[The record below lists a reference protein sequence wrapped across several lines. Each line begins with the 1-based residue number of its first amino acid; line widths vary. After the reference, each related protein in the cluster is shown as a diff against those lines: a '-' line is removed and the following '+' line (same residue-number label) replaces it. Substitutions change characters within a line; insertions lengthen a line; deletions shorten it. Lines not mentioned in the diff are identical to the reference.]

1 MGKWND
7 GERIM
12 LIDDYYR
19 GKVLKRILISAA
31 VIAGLSGILIFLMH
45 ESLRDFGYSIVGANY
60 SAEYIEE
67 NRGKALVEIPEMFEL
82 ANIAIAISEEGL
94 KHPNR
99 IRKRGAYY
107 EKVLDYFKPFKD
119 HPLILEPSIHYNF
132 TYHFRDNSICYVFD
146 GGKVVHGGIYSNM
159 RRPNRFKKL
168 LPLVEDFAKA
178 SSFRKFYR
186 DNLPYYQE
194 QIRLYRQKVPLRK
207 MWTWLEDR
215 FPARHDCYKVAFS
228 PLLGS
233 SHETCSFEKNGFS
246 ETIMFVSGPAEF
258 SDAVGQGLLARGV
271 FTEID
276 HNYVNSITK
285 EYKNRVNKVFADLK
299 KWNGQEGYPS
309 PEMTFNE
316 YMTWAVFTL
325 YAHDNYEQKDFEI
338 INNRVTRQMVNS
350 RKFVLFEQFN
360 KKLLEIYLA
369 RKEGQTIPQ
378 LYPAILDWAEKYN

>member
-1 MGKWND
+1 M
-7 GERIM
+7 
-12 LIDDYYR
+12 
-19 GKVLKRILISAA
+19 ISVA
-31 VIAGLSGILIFLMH
+31 VIAGLSGILIFLTC

-60 SAEYIEE
+60 SAQYIEE

-99 IRKRGAYY
+99 VRKRGPYY
-107 EKVLDYFKPFKD
+107 EKVLEYFMPFKD

-146 GGKVVHGGIYSNM
+146 GDKVVHGGIYSHM
-159 RRPNRFKKL
+159 RRPNHFKKHL
-168 LPLVEDFAKA
+168 ALVEDFAKV

-194 QIRLYRQKVPLRK
+194 QIRLYRQKVPLLK

-215 FPARHDCYKVAFS
+215 FPARHDCYKVVFS

-233 SHETCSFEKNGFS
+233 SHETCSFKKNGFS
-246 ETIMFVSGPAEF
+246 ETIMFVNGPGEPTDF
-258 SDAVGQGLLARGV
+258 SDAVGQGLLARSI

-285 EYKNRVNKVFADLK
+285 EYKSRVNKVFADLK
-299 KWNGQEGYPS
+299 KWNEQEGYSS
-309 PEMTFNE
+309 PEGTFNE

-325 YAHDNYEQKDFEI
+325 YAHDTYEQKDFEI
-338 INNRVTRQMVNS
+338 INDKMTKQMVNS
-350 RKFVLFEQFN
+350 RKFILFEQFD
-360 KKLLEIYLA
+360 KKLLEIYMA
-369 RKEGQTIPQ
+369 RKEGQTIPD
-378 LYPAILDWAEKYN
+378 LYPAVLDWAQTFK

>member
-1 MGKWND
+1 
-7 GERIM
+7 M
-12 LIDDYYR
+12 LSDDYYR
-19 GKVLKRILISAA
+19 GKVLKLVLISAA
-31 VIAGLSGILIFLMH
+31 VITGLSAFLIFLIYGCRWDSGHSRSGVDSSM
-45 ESLRDFGYSIVGANY
+45 
-60 SAEYIEE
+60 EYIEK
-67 NRGKALVEIPEMFEL
+67 NRSKALVEIPEMFEL

-99 IRKRGAYY
+99 VRKRGAYY
-107 EKVLDYFKPFKD
+107 EKVLEYFKPFKN
-119 HPLILEPSIHYNF
+119 HSLILEPSLHYNF
-132 TYHFRDNSICYVFD
+132 TYQFRDNSICYVFD
-146 GGKVVHGGIYSNM
+146 GDKIVHGGLYTNM
-159 RRPNRFKKL
+159 REPDRFKKQL
-168 LPLVEDFAKA
+168 ELVEDFAKV

-207 MWTWLEDR
+207 MWTWLEER
-215 FPARHDCYKVAFS
+215 FPARHDCYKVVFS

-246 ETIMFVSGPAEF
+246 ETIMFVSGPGEPGEI

-276 HNYVNSITK
+276 HNYVNSVTN
-285 EYKNRVNKVFADLK
+285 KNAGRVNDVFTDFK

-325 YAHDNYEQKDFEI
+325 YAHDTYERQDFEI
-338 INNRVTRQMVNS
+338 INSKMTRQMVNS
-350 RKFVLFEQFN
+350 RKFVLFEQFD

-378 LYPAILDWAEKYN
+378 LYPAILDWAENYK

>member
-1 MGKWND
+1 
-7 GERIM
+7 M
-12 LIDDYYR
+12 LSDDYYR

-31 VIAGLSGILIFLMH
+31 VFAGLSGILIFLMY
-45 ESLRDFGYSIVGANY
+45 ECRWDFVYSLIGANY

-94 KHPNR
+94 KHPYR
-99 IRKRGAYY
+99 VRKRGAYY
-107 EKVLDYFKPFKD
+107 EKVLEYFKPFKD
-119 HPLILEPSIHYNF
+119 HPLILEPSLHYNF

-146 GGKVVHGGIYSNM
+146 GDKVVHGGIYSNM
-159 RRPNRFKKL
+159 RRPNHFKKHL
-168 LPLVEDFAKA
+168 ALVEDFAKV
-178 SSFRKFYR
+178 SNFRKFYR

-207 MWTWLEDR
+207 MWTWLEER
-215 FPARHDCYKVAFS
+215 FPARHDCYKVVFS

-233 SHETCSFEKNGFS
+233 SHETCNFEKNGFS
-246 ETIMFVSGPAEF
+246 ESIMFVSGPGEPGEY
-258 SDAVGQGLLARGV
+258 SDAVGEGLLTRGV

-285 EYKNRVNKVFADLK
+285 EYKSRVKKVFADFK
-299 KWNGQEGYPS
+299 KWNEQEGYPS
-309 PEMTFNE
+309 PERTFNE

-325 YAHDNYEQKDFEI
+325 YAHDNYEQKVFEI
-338 INNRVTRQMVNS
+338 INNKVTRQMVNS
-350 RKFVLFEQFN
+350 RKFVLFEQFD

-369 RKEGQTIPQ
+369 RKEGQTIPE
-378 LYPAILDWAEKYN
+378 LYPAILDWAENYK